1 MPTSRLYPSDP
12 IHGRVAH
19 DIGRKIVSGAIPQ
32 GANLPR
38 ESELSEQFSVSR
50 QAIREA
56 LKVLAAKGLIVSR
69 RRAGTKVTPRAVWN
83 LLDPDVVAWHPAG
96 EMQAG
101 FHRDLFELRRLIE
114 PAAAALAAQRA
125 DESAI
130 ERIGA
135 SIEAMRGLVGDTERF
150 QKAIVE
156 FHMSVF
162 AASGNDLI
170 ERLNI
175 ILGPLLA
182 ASFRSLPAP
191 FPLEDF
197 ENAVAAIEPVYAAIR
212 SRDAEAARAAMESQ
226 LLHASEYVENLV
238 TRSAGPSP
246 KEPLRKAG
254 EAAKAN

>member
-1 MPTSRLYPSDP
+1 MPISRLYPSGP

-19 DIGRKIVSGAIPQ
+19 DIGRKIVSGTIPE

-69 RRAGTKVTPRAVWN
+69 RRAGTRVTPRSAWN

-96 EMQAG
+96 ELQVE

-114 PAAAALAAQRA
+114 PAAAAFAATRA
-125 DESAI
+125 DDASIA
-130 ERIGA
+130 RIGE
-135 SIEAMRGLVGDTERF
+135 SIEAMRAAVTDTPRF
-150 QKAIVE
+150 QKAVVE
-156 FHMSVF
+156 FHMSIF

-182 ASFRSLPAP
+182 ASFRTLPAP
-191 FPLEDF
+191 FPVKDF
-197 ENAVAAIEPVYAAIR
+197 EDAIAAAEPVYTAIR
-212 SRDAEAARAAMESQ
+212 SHNAEAARISMENQ

-238 TRSAGPSP
+238 SRTIGGPAKDP
-246 KEPLRKAG
+246 AHKAMEPVKAG
-254 EAAKAN
+254 